1 MNKEK
6 LLEALRG
13 GLRGGLGYGLAVG
26 IVHLAIG
33 TGLILSLGMPPMPWF
48 AAKSILIEVPL
59 VWVLGLL
66 LFPVYLS
73 KRGNLIHP
81 AVLTVLIIVL
91 ERFVAVDPSKL
102 QMWVAPA
109 VVALVLYALGA
120 WIARKKLWVTAVLA
134 VALPVVFLAIPI
146 VEHKLSGGYE
156 GAAADRGTPP
166 ANAPDVVFIVM
177 DTVQAQSVS
186 AYGHDRETTPHFD
199 QFAAEGVLFE
209 EATAPATW
217 SLPAHA
223 SLFTGTLPSVHNGH
237 AETRWLDDKLPTLAD
252 TMAEAGWETR
262 CFTANAHVSPSFGLT
277 RGFHWSDNAWI
288 TGAGGRGFSFIYRLV
303 DSLGVTAKDKG
314 GGQVV
319 TNIENWMADRPADA
333 PPAFVFVNFLEAHF
347 PFHQLPDDFRYAYTD
362 LSLGELRT
370 VGQIA
375 FGVQMG
381 RQLTDEEFER
391 IHQPIVDLYDG
402 GVLYTDFLVSQV
414 IDQWKQR
421 GTYDDTVFVILAD
434 HGEMVGE
441 HRAFGHV
448 TSMYEEDLRVP
459 FAFRYPPKIPAGS
472 RVEPPVSTL
481 GTYATILDLLD
492 LEAPDTLDVASLMP
506 ALQGEEAGIPV
517 MAERFEEHMLSARF
531 KPGEANGEGPLVS
544 PRGRYRSYRKGD
556 LKLVQHYEDGRFS
569 THMYDL
575 AKDPGEM
582 NDLANVGMMMV
593 TRQDLEKDVEVYA
606 MALGLPTL
614 DAEIDVAGAGEAG
627 GPPELS
633 AAARAQL
640 EALGYLEPEGEVDE
654 EPEKES
660 PEE

>member
-1 MNKEK
+1 MNKET
-6 LLEALRG
+6 LLKVLRA
-13 GLRGGLGYGLAVG
+13 GLLGGLGYGLAVG

-48 AAKSILIEVPL
+48 AAKSVLMEVPL
-59 VWVLGLL
+59 VALLGLL
-66 LFPVYLS
+66 LCPVYLS

-81 AVLTVLIIVL
+81 AALTVTIIVL

-109 VVALVLYALGA
+109 VVALGLYALGV
-120 WIARKKLWVTAVLA
+120 WIASKKMWVTAVLA
-134 VALPVVFLAIPI
+134 VVLPVVFLAIPI
-146 VEHKLSGGYE
+146 VEHKISGGYE
-156 GAAADRGTPP
+156 VSAADRGTPP

-319 TNIENWMADRPADA
+319 TNIENWMASRPADA

-347 PFHQLPDDFRYAYTD
+347 PFHQLPDEFRYAYTD

-381 RQLTDEEFER
+381 RQLTDEEFDR
-391 IHQPIVDLYDG
+391 IHQPIIDLYDG
-402 GVLYTDFLVSQV
+402 GVLYTDFLVSRV

-459 FAFRYPPKIPAGS
+459 FAFRYPAKIPAGS

-481 GTYATILDLLD
+481 GTFATVLDLLD
-492 LEAPDTLDVASLMP
+492 LEAPDTLDVGSLMP

-531 KPGEANGEGPLVS
+531 KPGEANGDGPLVS
-544 PRGRYRSYRKGD
+544 PRGRFRSYRKGD
-556 LKLVQHYEDGRFS
+556 LKLVQHHEDGKFS
-569 THMYDL
+569 THLYDL
-575 AKDPGEM
+575 AEDPGEM
-582 NDLANVGMMMV
+582 NDLANLGMMMV
-593 TRQDLEKDVEVYA
+593 TRQDLENDVEAYA
-606 MALGLPTL
+606 LVMGLPAL

-660 PEE
+660 PEQ

>member
-1 MNKEK
+1 MTKENVLK
-6 LLEALRG
+6 ALRL
-13 GLRGGLGYGLAVG
+13 GLLGGLGYGLAVG

-48 AAKSILIEVPL
+48 AAKSILMEVPL
-59 VWVLGLL
+59 VVVLGLL
-66 LFPVYLS
+66 WCPLYLS
-73 KRGNLIHP
+73 KRGNLLHP
-81 AVLTVLIIVL
+81 LALTVTMVAL

-109 VVALVLYALGA
+109 VVGLGFYALGA
-120 WIARKKLWVTAVLA
+120 WIASKKVRVTAVLA
-134 VALPVVFLAIPI
+134 VVLPVVFLAIPI

-156 GAAADRGTPP
+156 VSASDRGTPP
-166 ANAPDVVFIVM
+166 PNAPDVVFIVM

-199 QFAAEGVLFE
+199 AFAAEGVLFE
-209 EATAPATW
+209 TATAPSTW

-223 SLFTGTLPSVHNGH
+223 SLFTGTLPSVHNAHG
-237 AETRWLDDKLPTLAD
+237 ETRWLDDKLPTLAD
-252 TMAEAGWETR
+252 TMSAAGWETR

-303 DSLGVTAKDKG
+303 DTLGATAKDKG

-319 TNIENWMADRPADA
+319 ANIENWMTSRPADA

-347 PFHQLPDDFRYAYTD
+347 PFHQLPQEFRYAYTD
-362 LSLGELRT
+362 LPLSELRT

-402 GVLYTDFLVSQV
+402 GVLYTDYLVSRV

-459 FAFRYPPKIPAGS
+459 FAIRYPPKIPAGS
-472 RVEPPVSTL
+472 RVEPPISTL
-481 GTYATILDLLD
+481 GTFATIMDLVD
-492 LEAPDTLDVASLMP
+492 LEAPDTLDVGTLMP
-506 ALQGEEAGIPV
+506 ALKGEEAGIPV
-517 MAERFEEHMLSARF
+517 MAERFEEELLAARF

-544 PRGRYRSYRKGD
+544 PRGRYRSYRNGD
-556 LKLVQHYEDGRFS
+556 LKLIQHYEDGQFS
-569 THMYDL
+569 THLFDL
-575 AKDPGEM
+575 ARDPGEM
-582 NDLANVGMMMV
+582 SDLANVGMMMV
-593 TRQDLEKDVEVYA
+593 TRQDLENEVEAYA
-606 MALGLPTL
+606 MVMGLPPL
-614 DAEIDVAGAGEAG
+614 DAEIEAMAAGEAG

-640 EALGYLEPEGEVDE
+640 EALGYLEPEDGAE
-654 EPEKES
+654 EPEEA
-660 PEE
+660 PEAE